1 MKTAEIFIPKD
12 LGVSGEQ
19 SLFVSVNGKHYN
31 IMRGIRVSVPIEVKE
46 VIEASFRQ
54 REEADKF
61 IKNNTTL

>member
-1 MKTAEIFIPKD
+1 METAEIFIPKD

-31 IMRGIRVSVPIEVKE
+31 IMRGIRVRVPMEVKT
-46 VIEASFRQ
+46 VLEASFRQ
-54 REEADKF
+54 REEAEKF